1 MKANELRSGNYV
13 DVYKGDVHYGIELVN
28 NISSMGINER
38 LPSEYYA
45 VFENPMNDELLVKPI
60 PLTEDWLLRLGF
72 EKTKWLYV
80 KYFFG
85 DYIGVHVSDFS
96 VGTYTHKRI
105 AHAVQPS
112 CMYVHQLQNLYF
124 ALTGEELTLKQ

>member
-60 PLTEDWLLRLGF
+60 PLTEDWLLRFGF
-72 EKTKWLYV
+72 EKRDRNSKQ
-80 KYFFG
+80 
-85 DYIGVHVSDFS
+85 GVLSTYQKKGNKFHVTNSGHVVYGFK
-96 VGTYTHKRI
+96 HLHI
-105 AHAVQPS
+105 N
-112 CMYVHQLQNLYF
+112 YVHQLQNLIF